1 MKTIFKVTRTGSV
14 SILTAMLLLVTPS
27 YAMTSTPAATAPA
40 ANGACARFT
49 TLAAASSTKIN
60 ERIAAMEVDFQRRL
74 TIISGRHDAVDLKVA
89 TFRTTALDKFDL
101 KMDALKSEK
110 NLTPEQVTAIEEFV
124 NNMKEAE
131 VARVQTVDS
140 TRATYRSAMLEEVNA
155 RQAHLLQA
163 ALVFQRSVAA
173 SFTKAQST
181 CADAT
186 AGTTL
191 RSEIKTARETFRT
204 ARKAEVIE
212 SSVKQLA
219 ETRRSAVKVANEEFI
234 KKVKEYTA
242 TLKSALEIKS

>member
-27 YAMTSTPAATAPA
+27 YAMTSTPAAAAPT

-101 KMDALKSEK
+101 KMDVLKSEK
-110 NLTPEQVTAIEEFV
+110 NLAPEQVTAIEEFV

-131 VARVQTVDS
+131 AARAQTVDS

-155 RQAHLLQA
+155 RQAHLLQS

-191 RSEIKTARETFRT
+191 RSEIKTARETFQT
-204 ARKAEVIE
+204 ARKTEVAG
-212 SSVKQLA
+212 SSIKQLA
-219 ETRRSAVKVANEEFI
+219 ETRQAAVKAANAEFV

-242 TLKSALEIKS
+242 TLKTALNATS